1 MSSGTKVFNIMI
13 IWNERYAITSKCTK
27 TKQMM
32 TKINN
37 IKHIT
42 ITVFWDTDI
51 DVRRHKEIK
60 RLSPFTN
67 GTVVQE
73 TYAFP
78 YNLPVYSMI
87 FFFKLW
93 LGITFVLLW

>member
-1 MSSGTKVFNIMI
+1 MSSETKVFNIMI

-42 ITVFWDTDI
+42 ITVF
-51 DVRRHKEIK
+51 
-60 RLSPFTN
+60 
-67 GTVVQE
+67 
-73 TYAFP
+73 
-78 YNLPVYSMI
+78 
-87 FFFKLW
+87 
-93 LGITFVLLW
+93 